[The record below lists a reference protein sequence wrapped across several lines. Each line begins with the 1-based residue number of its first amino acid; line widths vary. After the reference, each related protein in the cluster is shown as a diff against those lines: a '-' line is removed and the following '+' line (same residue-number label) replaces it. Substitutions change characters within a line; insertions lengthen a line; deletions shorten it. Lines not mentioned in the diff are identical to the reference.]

1 MEINILEAIRMRK
14 SIRGYKPDPVPKAM
28 IREVLEAAIK
38 APSAVNCQPWE
49 FFVIA
54 GEPLHKIRKG
64 AIERFRAGENPH
76 SEHELITWTKDSI
89 YGVRQIE
96 LAKHI
101 FQVMGIARE
110 DKLKRSEWMELGLRY
125 FDAPAAILI
134 CVDKKLSEAG
144 PLLDLGAVMQ
154 NICLAA
160 LHYGLGTCIEDQG
173 VMYPEFVRQ
182 HAGIP
187 ASKRLVIA
195 IAIGFPDR
203 DDIANTITSSR
214 EPVESLTKWIGFD
227 S

>member
-1 MEINILEAIRMRK
+1 
-14 SIRGYKPDPVPKAM
+14 M

-173 VMYPEFVRQ
+173 VMYPEVVRQ

>member
-1 MEINILEAIRMRK
+1 MEMDILEAIRNRK
-14 SIRGYKPDPVPKAM
+14 SIRGYKADPVPKTL
-28 IREVLEAAIK
+28 IRQVLETAIR

-49 FFVIA
+49 YFVIT
-54 GEPLHKIRKG
+54 GEPLRKIRQGSVEKS
-64 AIERFRAGENPH
+64 RAGESPH

-89 YGVRQIE
+89 YGARQVE

-101 FQVMGIARE
+101 FQVMGIGRE
-110 DKLKRSEWMELGLRY
+110 DKQKRVEWMERGLRY

-144 PLLDLGAVMQ
+144 PLLDIGAVMQ

-173 VMYPEFVRQ
+173 VMYPEVVRQ

-187 ASKRLVIA
+187 
-195 IAIGFPDR
+195 
-203 DDIANTITSSR
+203 
-214 EPVESLTKWIGFD
+214 ESNGSL
-227 S
+227 

>member
-1 MEINILEAIRMRK
+1 MNILESIRNRK
-14 SIRGYKPDPVPKAM
+14 SIRGYKADPVPKTL
-28 IREVLEAAIK
+28 IRHVLETAIR

-49 FFVIA
+49 FFVIT
-54 GEPLHKIRKG
+54 GEPLRKIRQGSVEKS
-64 AIERFRAGENPH
+64 RAGESPH

-89 YGVRQIE
+89 YGARQVE

-101 FQVMGIARE
+101 FQVMGIGRE
-110 DKLKRSEWMELGLRY
+110 DKQKRVQWMERGLRY

-144 PLLDLGAVMQ
+144 PLLDIGAVMQ

-173 VMYPEFVRQ
+173 VMYPEVVRQ
-182 HAGIP
+182 HASIP
-187 ASKRLVIA
+187 ESKRLIIA

-203 DDIANTITSSR
+203 DDVANTITSNR
-214 EPVESLTKWIGFD
+214 ELVENLTTWIGFE
-227 S
+227 

>member
-1 MEINILEAIRMRK
+1 MEMNILEAIRMRK

-173 VMYPEFVRQ
+173 VMYPEVVRQ

>member
-1 MEINILEAIRMRK
+1 MDILEAIRNRK
-14 SIRGYKPDPVPKAM
+14 SIRGYKADPVPKTL
-28 IREVLEAAIK
+28 IRQVLETAIR

-49 FFVIA
+49 YFVIT
-54 GEPLHKIRKG
+54 GEPLRKIRQGSVEKS
-64 AIERFRAGENPH
+64 RAGESPH

-89 YGVRQIE
+89 YGARQVE

-101 FQVMGIARE
+101 FQVMGIGRE
-110 DKLKRSEWMELGLRY
+110 DKQKRVEWMERGLRY

-144 PLLDLGAVMQ
+144 PLLDIGAVMQ

-173 VMYPEFVRQ
+173 VMYPEVVRQ

-187 ASKRLVIA
+187 ESKRLIIA
-195 IAIGFPDR
+195 IAIGFPDG
-203 DDIANTITSSR
+203 DDVANTITSNR
-214 EPVESLTKWIGFD
+214 EPVENLTTWVGFE
-227 S
+227 